1 MKKAKL
7 VKQALN
13 TPHLYSFEE
22 LAYFRL
28 WLRARKKRKQQKD
41 ALIRTTLEKVY
52 LTE

>member
-7 VKQALN
+7 VKEALKK
-13 TPHLYSFEE
+13 PHLYSPEE
-22 LAYFRL
+22 LSYFQL

-41 ALIRTTLEKVY
+41 ALIRATLEKVY